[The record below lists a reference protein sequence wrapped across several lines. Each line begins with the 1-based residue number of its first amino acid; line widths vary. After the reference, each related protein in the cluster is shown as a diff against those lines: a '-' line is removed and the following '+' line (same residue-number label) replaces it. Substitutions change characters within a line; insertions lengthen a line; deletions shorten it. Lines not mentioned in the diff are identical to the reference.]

1 MILVLKALLKY
12 LRLEERNKKVD
23 KQAHRNDAAN
33 PVNQRHKFLHVILSV
48 AKNLCFEIPRFARD

>member
-48 AKNLCFEIPRFARD
+48 AKNPEYFF